1 MSARIRQTISFM
13 MIVITVLSLICFL
26 GVAAVG
32 QIPLLEN
39 APIISDIPPALGPIG
54 AIISG
59 IACLLIPFWAR
70 IMFNAKDELD
80 YDEFG
85 VKKQN
90 KHYMDSQLR
99 REIEARKREEMEL
112 ALSEETVKRI
122 THKGSSDPEKDLQ
135 KLIGL
140 SEVKEKAADLNA
152 KLEFLNSS
160 KNKKQIK
167 KDEYFHMAFLGRPGT
182 GKTTVARIITGILY
196 ENYCID
202 ENKIIEVDG
211 NSLKGTTA
219 KETALKTKA
228 LIRASYGGV
237 LFIDEA
243 YALMYDLGVG
253 EVAIATLIKEMEDN
267 RDKFTLI
274 LAGYTDEMRDLIQIN
289 PGFASR
295 IKEYY
300 HFEDYDNE
308 ECCRIF
314 ESFLADKGFKTDG
327 NLSEKLCIR
336 IDKERRSNTWGNGRT
351 MRNLAD
357 EAAENHMIRFVREKL
372 PKQDKY
378 IITNEDIQTEV
389 KNSIV

>member
-1 MSARIRQTISFM
+1 MGARIRQTLSFL
-13 MIVITVLSLICFL
+13 MIVITVLSVICFL
-26 GVAAVG
+26 GMSAVTH
-32 QIPLLEN
+32 ISLLEN
-39 APIISDIPPALGPIG
+39 LPIISDIPPMLGPVGSI
-54 AIISG
+54 ASIL
-59 IACLLIPFWAR
+59 ACLLIPFWAK

-85 VKKQN
+85 VKKQD
-90 KHYMDSQLR
+90 KHYMDRHLR
-99 REIEARKREEMEL
+99 RELEARKLEEMEL
-112 ALSEETVKRI
+112 ALSAETVKRI
-122 THKGSSDPEKDLQ
+122 THKGADDPEKALE

-140 SEVKEKAADLNA
+140 SDVKAKAEDLNA

-160 KNKKQIK
+160 KNKKQIR

-196 ENYCID
+196 ENYCIN

-211 NSLKGTTA
+211 NFLKGNTA
-219 KETALKTKA
+219 KETSLKTRA

-253 EVAIATLIKEMEDN
+253 ETAIATLIKEMEDN

-274 LAGYTDEMRDLIQIN
+274 LAGYTDEMKELISIN

-300 HFEDYDNE
+300 YFADYDNE
-308 ECCRIF
+308 ECYHIF
-314 ESFLADKGFKTDG
+314 ESFLTDKGFKTAE
-327 NLSEKLCIR
+327 NLSKKLSVR
-336 IDKERRSNTWGNGRT
+336 IDKERRLNTWGNGRT
-351 MRNLAD
+351 IRNLAD
-357 EAAENHMIRFVREKL
+357 EAMENHMIRFIKEKL
-372 PKQDKY
+372 PKEEKFV
-378 IITNEDIQTEV
+378 IENEDISTEL
-389 KNSIV
+389 KNKIV